1 MLLDRFPYEFLD
13 VERPAFTGIERPEA
27 LVNLSPQLAKLLDV
41 RQQTAANLLL
51 IGGRQV
57 RHFGDRLF
65 EKFDHGKPYYP
76 IGTGIKIQN
85 WTAGSRNPRQRR
97 PMVPSRRSRGR
108 RPHGACRRL

>member
-85 WTAGSRNPRQRR
+85 GLTVRAMLDKDALWCPDGVRAVDVRMVRAAG
-97 PMVPSRRSRGR
+97 
-108 RPHGACRRL
+108 